1 MLPRLARP
9 TPTSRARIGGLLTGL
24 VAVGA
29 LTACGGSESE
39 EGSAAG
45 SEEPLVVYVGRDE
58 ELVGP
63 LLDQFTEETG
73 IEVDARYAGTTD
85 HLALLLEEGEQTPA
99 DVFLSQDA
107 GALGALSAAGTAREL
122 PAEITDA
129 VMADFTSS
137 DDTWVGVT
145 GRARVIAY
153 NGETLEE
160 SQVPTTVAAVT
171 DEEWRGRVGV
181 APGNAS
187 FQAFVTG
194 FRAAEGDDAAAAWLE
209 ALAAN
214 EPQTF
219 EGNSDVLE
227 AIENGVV
234 DLGLINH
241 YYAYQLAGEIGEE
254 NVATELVF
262 PEAGDPG
269 ALVNVTGAAV
279 LSDHPDAEEFVAY
292 LVSEEGQRY
301 FVESTYEYP
310 LVEDIEAPEG
320 LPALADLEGPV
331 EDLAE
336 LADLETSIAL
346 IDEAGLS

>member
-1 MLPRLARP
+1 MRLSRALPSRPRLGA
-9 TPTSRARIGGLLTGL
+9 AVTGL
-24 VAVGA
+24 VALGA
-29 LTACGGSESE
+29 LTACGGSEGA
-39 EGSAAG
+39 EGESAESG
-45 SEEPLVVYVGRDE
+45 DPLVVYVGRDE

-63 LLDQFTEETG
+63 LLEQFTEETG
-73 IEVDARYAGTTD
+73 VEVDARYAGTTD

-107 GALGALSAAGTAREL
+107 GALGALSAAGMARDL

-129 VMADFTSS
+129 VLPDFTSS

-153 NGETLEE
+153 NAEALEE
-160 SQVPTTVAAVT
+160 SEVPTTVQEVVG
-171 DEEWRGRVGV
+171 EEWSGRVGV

-209 ALAAN
+209 DLAAN
-214 EPQTF
+214 DPQTF

-227 AIENGVV
+227 ALENGVV

-241 YYAYQLAGEIGEE
+241 YYVYQLAAEVGEE
-254 NVATELVF
+254 DIATELVF

-279 LSDHPDAEEFVAY
+279 LSEHPDAEELLAY
-292 LVSEEGQRY
+292 LVSEQGQQY
-301 FVESTYEYP
+301 FVDSTYEYP
-310 LVEDIEAPEG
+310 LVEGIEAPGG
-320 LPALADLEGPV
+320 LPALTDLQGPV

>member
-1 MLPRLARP
+1 MRL
-9 TPTSRARIGGLLTGL
+9 SRALPSRPRVGAAVSGL
-24 VAVGA
+24 VALGA
-29 LTACGGSESE
+29 LTACGGSESAE
-39 EGSAAG
+39 EGDSAG
-45 SEEPLVVYVGRDE
+45 SGDPLVVYVGRDE

-63 LLDQFTEETG
+63 LLEQFGEETG

-107 GALGALSAAGTAREL
+107 GALGALSAAGMARDL

-129 VMADFTSS
+129 VLPDFTSTDGS
-137 DDTWVGVT
+137 WVGVT

-153 NGETLEE
+153 NPEAVEE
-160 SQVPTTVAAVT
+160 AEVPTTVAEVT
-171 DEEWRGRVGV
+171 DEQWRGRVGV
-181 APGNAS
+181 APTNAS

-194 FRAAEGDDAAAAWLE
+194 FRAAEGDDAAGAWLE

-214 EPQTF
+214 DPQTF

-227 AIENGVV
+227 ALENGVV

-241 YYAYQLAGEIGEE
+241 YYAYQLAGEVGEE

-279 LSDHPDAEEFVAY
+279 LSEHPDAEELVSY
-292 LVSEEGQRY
+292 LVSEEGQQY
-301 FVESTYEYP
+301 FVDSTYEYP
-310 LVEDIEAPEG
+310 LVEGIEAPAG
-320 LPALADLEGPV
+320 LPALTDLQGPI